1 VTYQSLEV
9 LSPFSPAHITSHHN
23 RYSAHH
29 NEYYDT
35 KHYIRITPHIL
46 ADPVLVEMPKLY
58 STTNEKEDV
67 LFVPVSY
74 YFDEDEYDGLFRYKR
89 FKAEDVGDE
98 TEVRRGYY
106 LSRSVVTG
114 AQLLF
119 VFCSFGAIFS

>member
-1 VTYQSLEV
+1 
-9 LSPFSPAHITSHHN
+9 
-23 RYSAHH
+23 
-29 NEYYDT
+29 
-35 KHYIRITPHIL
+35 L

-106 LSRSVVTG
+106 LSRSVATG
-114 AQLLF
+114 EQLLF
-119 VFCSFGAIFS
+119 VICSFDAIVSLVPL